1 MSTYTIFA
9 GVNGSRKTSIYQSIY
24 YEMNKNEKRINTDEM
39 VAKVGLWTD
48 NTLQV
53 KCAKEAVRLIKH
65 YIEEGTSFNQE
76 TTLCGKSIIKNIKI
90 AKSKGFYISMNYV
103 GVESPDIA
111 KNRVKYRISKGG
123 HGIPDEDIERR
134 YYESLKNLSDIISFC
149 DEVNVYDNTYRF
161 REIMYFKNGKL
172 IWNDKI
178 IPKWAKGLVK

>member
-9 GVNGSRKTSIYQSIY
+9 GVNGSGKTSIYQSIY

-39 VAKVGLWTD
+39 VAKGGLWTD

-90 AKSKGFYISMNYV
+90 DISSIFLILGLILSIILSIN
-103 GVESPDIA
+103 GRINLISNIA
-111 KNRVKYRISKGG
+111 RTPQKK
-123 HGIPDEDIERR
+123 E
-134 YYESLKNLSDIISFC
+134 
-149 DEVNVYDNTYRF
+149 
-161 REIMYFKNGKL
+161 
-172 IWNDKI
+172 
-178 IPKWAKGLVK
+178 

>member
-1 MSTYTIFA
+1 M
-9 GVNGSRKTSIYQSIY
+9 
-24 YEMNKNEKRINTDEM
+24 
-39 VAKVGLWTD
+39 
-48 NTLQV
+48 
-53 KCAKEAVRLIKH
+53 
-65 YIEEGTSFNQE
+65 
-76 TTLCGKSIIKNIKI
+76 
-90 AKSKGFYISMNYV
+90 
-103 GVESPDIA
+103 
-111 KNRVKYRISKGG
+111 KYRISKGG